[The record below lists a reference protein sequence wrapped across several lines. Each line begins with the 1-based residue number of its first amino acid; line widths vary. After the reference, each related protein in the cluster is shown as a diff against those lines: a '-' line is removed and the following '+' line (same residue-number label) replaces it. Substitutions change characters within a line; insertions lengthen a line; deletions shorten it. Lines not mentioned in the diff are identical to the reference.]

1 MDTNVQPWS
10 LKCLVVV
17 LFVAGTMIGRVE
29 CAASKSDKNVLVTC
43 GSVLKLKNE
52 KSKFLLHSL
61 DVSYGSGSGQQAV
74 IGTPTEDSAESMWL
88 IRGPVVKPGNKAVHC
103 PQGTPITKNMP
114 IRLQHMG
121 TKRWLH
127 SHLFSSPLS
136 NQQEVSCFGSDTQSD
151 TGDVWIVEWDGSEKF
166 WEQDMGVR
174 LKHKDTGAYLS
185 SSTQKY
191 QRPIAGNTEVY
202 ASKKTGKEATFKAG
216 EGVYFSI

>member
-1 MDTNVQPWS
+1 MGASVLPRS
-10 LKCLVVV
+10 LQWLVVV
-17 LFVAGTMIGRVE
+17 LFLSGTMIARVD
-29 CAASKSDKNVLVTC
+29 CAASNNDKKVLVTC

-52 KSKFLLHSL
+52 KSKHLLHSL
-61 DVSYGSGSGQQAV
+61 DVNYGSGSGQQAV

-88 IRGPVVKPGNKAVHC
+88 VRGPVVKPGNKAVHC
-103 PQGTPITKNMP
+103 PQGTPIAKNMP

-121 TKRWLH
+121 TKKWLH

-136 NQQEVSCFGSDTQSD
+136 NQQEVSCFGSDQQSD
-151 TGDVWIVEWDGSEKF
+151 TGDVWIVEWDGGEKF
-166 WEQDMGVR
+166 WEQDMGVK

-185 SSTQKY
+185 NHMQKY

-216 EGVYFSI
+216 EVV